1 MHTVMARNV
10 PTPVASIPTQFEIGR
25 HLVKVSMVMEGR
37 WTVAVDEGPVPG
49 SYRTQAD
56 AWEAG
61 VREADR
67 IDRSGALGPPGR
79 TP

>member
-1 MHTVMARNV
+1 MTRQT
-10 PTPVASIPTQFEIGR
+10 PTPVARFPTSFEIGR

-37 WTVAVDEGPVPG
+37 WTVAVDDGPVPG
-49 SYRTQAD
+49 SFGTQAD

-67 IDRSGALGPPGR
+67 LDRSAP
-79 TP
+79 

>member
-1 MHTVMARNV
+1 MARRTE
-10 PTPVASIPTQFEIGR
+10 TPVATLPTQFEIGR
-25 HLVKVSMVMEGR
+25 HVVKVSMVMEGR
-37 WTVAVDEGPVPG
+37 WTVAVDDGPVPG

-67 IDRSGALGPPGR
+67 RDRSPGS
-79 TP
+79 